1 MRTIMIGRSCL
12 FLLCLGIANLN
23 PLFVVNAE
31 EPDMD
36 EVLPVASDINEG
48 VDGVVTSDEVGT
60 VEPTPLV
67 CESFHYDCYNCIS
80 KGCYWCTYD
89 SLCFSTPEFI
99 SEKSAKYDALYPNKE
114 YSCKTEEDFTQE
126 TCTAPDNFFSDP
138 MYGGQNWIFEMI
150 KVKPVWYVC
159 FSCFISFCFVFVSY
173 LI

>member
-1 MRTIMIGRSCL
+1 MIGRCCL
-12 FLLCLGIANLN
+12 FLLCLGLANLN

-48 VDGVVTSDEVGT
+48 VDGVVTDEVGT
-60 VEPTPLV
+60 FEPTPLL

-159 FSCFISFCFVFVSY
+159 FSCFISFCFVFD